1 MNELNVEF
9 ANILYC
15 INTLAAEGGENALEN
30 IMTVSFAVLHDF
42 AGLGIYPDRSTA
54 LTLEEYSK

>member
-1 MNELNVEF
+1 MHEIEVEF

-15 INTLAAEGGENALEN
+15 INTLAAEGGEKALEN

-42 AGLGIYPDRSTA
+42 ANLGIYPDRSTI